1 MKYAA
6 LFFIILSI
14 CLTSCDSRTSHGDSL
29 KKAISEFNDKQLQ
42 LDIITITPENYTEIV
57 TDTLIADAF
66 NVHIKNYSVMDKN
79 ILTKTQQVSNQK
91 TIYYHRIFESEIAVA
106 TPQKTVFST
115 LISTEDFKTNHPF
128 WDRAILQHVWVNQ
141 EASTT
146 TNVAIDIA
154 FEDPKTKAYK
164 LYQMSV
170 DAFGIQQLFLKEEHI

>member
-14 CLTSCDSRTSHGDSL
+14 CLTNCDSRTSHGDSL
-29 KKAISEFNDKQLQ
+29 KRAISEFNDKQLQ

-57 TDTLIADAF
+57 TDTLIDNDF

-79 ILTKTQQVSNQK
+79 IIINTLQGSNQK
-91 TIYYHRIFESEIAVA
+91 TIDYHRVFESEIAVA
-106 TPQKTVFST
+106 TPQKTIFST

-154 FEDPKTKAYK
+154 FTNPQTKAYK

-170 DAFGIQQLFLKEEHI
+170 DAFGKQQLLLKEEHI